1 MQPSSGRRAASLAA
15 ISVLVAGCVARV
27 PVPPAPALGTAPAPV
42 AAPSPPIPAA
52 APASA
57 SLLGS
62 VAASMAAGTWAQ
74 IRVPNQNEILG
85 VGNVSGTMLHYS
97 NSMPWNTVT
106 KVIEIVGMDHN
117 WPAGLRHVR
126 YDPPSN
132 RFILAQQG
140 VDGTAIGHGYD
151 HNALN
156 PYTGDLYHRVYSGF
170 TGTISSKKK
179 ALGAA
184 TFVDLPGVSAP
195 DQVAIGTAWWSGPF
209 AGAGPQGAF
218 MIFNS
223 GNAVG
228 TANDGQ
234 ILAYDPLKNRW
245 FLNKQG
251 MAPHFARNGATYHS
265 VMEYSRL
272 KNVAVYGGGGAAP
285 TRLWRLNPDRS
296 FVAMPDTPP
305 GKEVGIQHGLL
316 VDEPVTGNFLLL
328 SAGELWELDPDG
340 AGTWTQQTGARAP
353 PPGVGNPGP
362 AHPQA
367 MIVSSIPDYGVI
379 AVITQPS
386 HGGGTFYLYKHR

>member
-1 MQPSSGRRAASLAA
+1 MP
-15 ISVLVAGCVARV
+15 
-27 PVPPAPALGTAPAPV
+27 
-42 AAPSPPIPAA
+42 
-52 APASA
+52 
-57 SLLGS
+57 
-62 VAASMAAGTWAQ
+62 AGTWAR
-74 IRVPNQNEILG
+74 IKVPNQNEILG

-106 KVIEIVGMDHN
+106 KVIEILGMDHN

-132 RFILAQQG
+132 RFILVQEG
-140 VDGTAIGHGYD
+140 VDGKAIAHGYD

-179 ALGAA
+179 VLGAA

-209 AGAGPQGAF
+209 DGAGPQGAF

-228 TANDGQ
+228 SANDGQ
-234 ILAYDPLKNRW
+234 ILAYDPLKGRW
-245 FLNKQG
+245 FLNRQG
-251 MAPHFARNGATYHS
+251 MAPRYARNGATYHS
-265 VMEYSRL
+265 VMEYSRR

-285 TRLWRLNPDRS
+285 TRLWRLNADRS
-296 FVAMPDTPP
+296 VAAMPDTPP

-362 AHPQA
+362 SHPQA
-367 MIVSSIPDYGVI
+367 MVVSSIPDYGVI